1 MIYVARVLDLCGA
14 GAPARDC
21 RQRRAA
27 DIRLLA
33 LRKYSALKN
42 DSILEKDSPST
53 KRLALGWRSAFS
65 AANEVVFYARALA
78 PEVPLYRIAR
88 RCTNRRTT
96 LLTGPRPLVPKSA
109 TPL

>member
-65 AANEVVFYARALA
+65 AANEVVFYARAFMPGLWPLRYLYIESQGVA
-78 PEVPLYRIAR
+78 PIDAPLF
-88 RCTNRRTT
+88 
-96 LLTGPRPLVPKSA
+96 
-109 TPL
+109 